1 MFLSAGQ
8 TSDCIGARALLPSIP
23 QAGALLADRG
33 YDADW
38 FRNALIELG
47 ISPRIPSRLSRKVQ
61 IPLDVALYRRHHKVE
76 NMFAHL
82 KDWHRV
88 ATRYDR
94 CPILCLSACTHCG
107 HRHLLVMRSGP

>member
-8 TSDCIGARALLPSIP
+8 TSAYIGARALLPSIP
-23 QAGALLADRG
+23 PAGALLADRG
-33 YDADW
+33 HDADW
-38 FRNALIELG
+38 FPNALIDLG

-61 IPLDVALYRRHHKVE
+61 IPHDAALYRRRHKVE
-76 NMFAHL
+76 NMFARL

-94 CPILCLSACTHCG
+94 CPILCLSACAHCG
-107 HRHLLVMRSGP
+107 YRHLLVVRSGP